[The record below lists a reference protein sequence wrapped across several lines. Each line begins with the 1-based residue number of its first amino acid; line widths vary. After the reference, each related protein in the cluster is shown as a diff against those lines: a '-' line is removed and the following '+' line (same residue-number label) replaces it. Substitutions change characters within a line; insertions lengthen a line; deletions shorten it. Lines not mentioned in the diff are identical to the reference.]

1 MDTTKVDHA
10 KYRTPKA
17 VRRIGE
23 FDLVSAECGEVQ
35 LLIAK
40 QDFVRFLFAETFGT
54 GLSAVPW
61 Q

>member
-17 VRRIGE
+17 VQRIGE
-23 FDLVSAECGEVQ
+23 FDLVSSKCEEVQ

-40 QDFVRFLFAETFGT
+40 QDFVRFLFTETFVT
-54 GLSAVPW
+54 GLSAIPW